1 MAFKRTRFVV
11 AKAVVNVVAKV
22 AQIVQEEALNAAQ
35 EISKRVV
42 KCVKKC
48 RFFVFSRIFD

>member
-22 AQIVQEEALNAAQ
+22 ALIFQEESLSAAQ

-42 KCVKKC
+42 KCVKKI
-48 RFFVFSRIFD
+48 RTQLV